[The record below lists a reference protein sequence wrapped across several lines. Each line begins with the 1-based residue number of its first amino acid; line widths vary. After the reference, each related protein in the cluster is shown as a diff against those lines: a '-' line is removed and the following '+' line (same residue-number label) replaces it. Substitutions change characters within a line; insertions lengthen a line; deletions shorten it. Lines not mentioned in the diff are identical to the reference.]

1 MSEFAAATSGH
12 LHTVRPRRI
21 PIVILLCFAII
32 GAVVVAA
39 VLGRWIT
46 PYAPDQQNLSLG
58 LDKPSGEH
66 WLGTDALGRDVFSRI
81 IVGARSAFL
90 GPAAIAVG
98 AAAFGSLFG
107 LLAGYYGRV
116 TDAMISRWIDLMWAL
131 PGLLIV
137 IIVAGSFGGGYW
149 FSVALLVILTM
160 PFDTRMVRAA
170 TLEQTPRPYV
180 EAAKALGVSGRRIMV
195 LHIWP
200 NVSSVV
206 AANLFLGFATA
217 LVALS
222 GLSFLGLGL
231 APGTADWGLMLA
243 EGRNL
248 LFANPVAILAPAAM
262 IVLTATSMN
271 LIGDW
276 LFERLTSRG
285 VTR

>member
-1 MSEFAAATSGH
+1 MSELVATTPGRLRAARAG
-12 LHTVRPRRI
+12 RI
-21 PIVILLCFAII
+21 PIVILLCFMII

-39 VLGRWIT
+39 ILGGWIA
-46 PYAPDQQNLSLG
+46 PYAPDQQNLALG
-58 LDKPSGEH
+58 LAKPSREH

-81 IVGARSAFL
+81 IVGARTAFL
-90 GPAAIAVG
+90 GPAVIAGG
-98 AAAFGSLFG
+98 AALVGSLFG
-107 LLAGYYGRV
+107 LLAGYYRGV
-116 TDAMISRWIDLMWAL
+116 SDALISRWIDLMWAL

-137 IIVAGSFGGGYW
+137 ILVAGAFGSGYW
-149 FSVALLVILTM
+149 FSVALLVLLTA

-180 EAAKALGVSGRRIMV
+180 EAAKALGVSDRRIMV

-206 AANLFLGFATA
+206 VANMFLGFATA

-248 LFANPVAILAPAAM
+248 LFANPVAILAPATM
-262 IVLTATSMN
+262 IVLTATCMN
-271 LIGDW
+271 LVGDW